1 MLFGISKI
9 TLMSNLKNKNAL
21 ITGAGKGIGKAIAI
35 ALAKEG
41 VNVILISRT
50 QLDVEQL
57 SVKIENFGVKS
68 LALTADV
75 SDINSINKAVETAL
89 SKFKTIDILINNA
102 GIASFGKFLELEPT
116 EWEKIIQVNLMGT
129 YYTTRAVLPNMIERQ
144 TGDIIN
150 ISSTA
155 GLNGNAV
162 TSAYSASKFA
172 VLGLTDSLMQEMRKH
187 NIRVTALTPSTVAT
201 DLSLELKL
209 TDGNPEK
216 VMQSEDVAELIIA
229 QLKLNR
235 RVFIKNSSIW
245 STNP

>member
-1 MLFGISKI
+1 M
-9 TLMSNLKNKNAL
+9 TDLKNKNAF
-21 ITGAGKGIGKAIAI
+21 ITGAGKGIGKAVAI

-41 VNVILISRT
+41 VNLILVSRT
-50 QLDVEQL
+50 QKDVEQL
-57 SVKIENFGVKS
+57 ADEASNLGVK
-68 LALTADV
+68 AIAITADV
-75 SDINSINKAVETAL
+75 SDIDSINAAAEKALAE
-89 SKFKTIDILINNA
+89 FKHIDILINNA
-102 GIASFGKFLELEPT
+102 GIASFGKFLELEP
-116 EWEKIIQVNLMGT
+116 EAWERIIKVNLMGI
-129 YYTTRAVLPNMIERQ
+129 YYTTRAIIPNMIERQ

-155 GLNGNAV
+155 GLNGNAL

-201 DLSLELKL
+201 DMAKELNL

-216 VMQSEDVAELIIA
+216 VMQSEDIADLIIA

>member
-1 MLFGISKI
+1 M
-9 TLMSNLKNKNAL
+9 TDLKNKNAL

-41 VNVILISRT
+41 VNVILVSRT
-50 QLDVEQL
+50 QADVDQL
-57 SVKIENFGVKS
+57 AVETSNLGVKS
-68 LALTADV
+68 LALSADV
-75 SDINSINKAVETAL
+75 SDINSINNAVEKAL
-89 SKFKTIDILINNA
+89 AEFTNIDILINSA

-116 EWEKIIQVNLMGT
+116 AWERIIQVNLMGT
-129 YYTTRAVLPNMIERQ
+129 YYATRAVIPNMIERQ

-155 GLNGNAV
+155 GLNGNAL

-201 DLSLELKL
+201 DMAKDLNL

-216 VMQSEDVAELIIA
+216 VMQSEDIAELLIA
-229 QLKLNR
+229 QLKLSR

>member
-1 MLFGISKI
+1 M
-9 TLMSNLKNKNAL
+9 TDLKNKNAL

-41 VNVILISRT
+41 VNVILVSRT
-50 QLDVEQL
+50 QADVDQL
-57 SVKIENFGVKS
+57 AAETTALGVKS
-68 LALTADV
+68 LALSADV
-75 SDINSINKAVETAL
+75 SDINSINSAAEKALAE
-89 SKFKTIDILINNA
+89 FKTIDILINSA
-102 GIASFGKFLELEPT
+102 GIASFGKFLELEPDA
-116 EWEKIIQVNLMGT
+116 WERIIQVNLMGT
-129 YYTTRAVLPNMIERQ
+129 YYTTRAIIPNMIERQ

-155 GLNGNAV
+155 GLNGNAL

-201 DLSLELKL
+201 DMAKDLNL
-209 TDGNPEK
+209 TDGNPDK
-216 VMQSEDVAELIIA
+216 VMQSEDIAELIIA
-229 QLKLNR
+229 QLKLSR

>member
-1 MLFGISKI
+1 M
-9 TLMSNLKNKNAL
+9 TDLKNKNAL
-21 ITGAGKGIGKAIAI
+21 ITGAGKGIGKAIAL

-41 VNVILISRT
+41 VNVILVSRT
-50 QLDVEQL
+50 LADVEQL
-57 SVKIENFGVKS
+57 AIETNNLGVKS
-68 LALTADV
+68 LALSADV
-75 SDINSINKAVETAL
+75 SDINSINNTVEKALAEFTH
-89 SKFKTIDILINNA
+89 IDILINNA
-102 GIASFGKFLELEPT
+102 GTGKFGNFLELEPE
-116 EWEKIIQVNLMGT
+116 EWENIIKVNLMGT
-129 YYTTRAVLPNMIERQ
+129 YYTTRAVVANMIERK
-144 TGDIIN
+144 TGEIIN

-155 GLNGNAV
+155 GLNGNAL

-172 VLGLTDSLMQEMRKH
+172 VLGLTDSLMHEMRKH

-201 DLSLELKL
+201 DLAIDLKL

-216 VMQSEDVAELIIA
+216 VMQAEDVAELIIA

>member
-1 MLFGISKI
+1 M
-9 TLMSNLKNKNAL
+9 TDLKNKNAF
-21 ITGAGKGIGKAIAI
+21 ITGAGKGIGKAVAI

-41 VNVILISRT
+41 VNLILVSRT
-50 QLDVEQL
+50 KSDIDQLAEETAKL
-57 SVKIENFGVKS
+57 GVKT
-68 LALTADV
+68 LALSADV
-75 SDINSINKAVETAL
+75 SDINSINAAAEKAIAE
-89 SKFKTIDILINNA
+89 FKHIDILINSA
-102 GIASFGKFLELEPT
+102 GIASFGKFLELEP
-116 EWEKIIQVNLMGT
+116 EAWERIIQVNLMGT
-129 YYTTRAVLPNMIERQ
+129 YYTTRAIIPNMIERQ

-155 GLNGNAV
+155 GLNGNAL

-201 DLSLELKL
+201 DMAKDLNL

-216 VMQSEDVAELIIA
+216 VMQSEDMADLIIA

>member
-1 MLFGISKI
+1 M
-9 TLMSNLKNKNAL
+9 NDLKNKNAL
-21 ITGAGKGIGKAIAI
+21 ITGAGKGIGKAIAL

-41 VNVILISRT
+41 VNVILLART
-50 QLDVEQL
+50 QEE
-57 SVKIENFGVKS
+57 IENVAAKARSLRVKA
-68 LALTADV
+68 LAITADV
-75 SDINSINKAVETAL
+75 ADINSVNAAVEQAL
-89 SKFKTIDILINNA
+89 AEFKTIDILINNA
-102 GIASFGKFLELEPT
+102 GIAAFGKFLELEPAD
-116 EWEKIIQVNLMGT
+116 WERIIQVNLMGT
-129 YYTTRAVLPNMIERQ
+129 YYVTRAVLPNMIERQ

-155 GLNGNAV
+155 GLSGNAL
-162 TSAYSASKFA
+162 TSAYSSSKFA
-172 VLGLTDSLMQEMRKH
+172 VLGLTDSLMQEVRKH

-201 DLSLELKL
+201 DMAKELKL

-216 VMQSEDVAELIIA
+216 VMQAEDMAELIIA

>member
-1 MLFGISKI
+1 M
-9 TLMSNLKNKNAL
+9 TNLKNKNAL

-41 VNVILISRT
+41 VNVILVSRT
-50 QLDVEQL
+50 QLDIEQL
-57 SVKIENFGVKS
+57 AIKIENFGVKS

-75 SDINSINKAVETAL
+75 ADINSVNSAVEKAL
-89 SKFKTIDILINNA
+89 AEFKTIDILINNA
-102 GIASFGKFLELEPT
+102 GIASFGKFLELEPA

-155 GLNGNAV
+155 GLNGNAL

-172 VLGLTDSLMQEMRKH
+172 VLGLTDSLMQELRKH

-201 DLSLELKL
+201 DMAKDLNL

-216 VMQSEDVAELIIA
+216 VMQSEDIAELIIA

>member
-1 MLFGISKI
+1 M
-9 TLMSNLKNKNAL
+9 TDLKNKNAL

-41 VNVILISRT
+41 VNVILVART
-50 QLDVEQL
+50 QTDIDQL
-57 SVKIENFGVKS
+57 ADEASNLGVKS

-75 SDINSINKAVETAL
+75 SDITSITSAVEKAL
-89 SKFKTIDILINNA
+89 AKFKTIDILINNA
-102 GIASFGKFLELEPT
+102 GIAAFGKFMVLEPA

-129 YYTTRAVLPNMIERQ
+129 YYTTRAVIPNMIERQ

-155 GLNGNAV
+155 GLNGNAL

-187 NIRVTALTPSTVAT
+187 NIPVSALTPSTVAT
-201 DLSLELKL
+201 DMAKDLNL

-216 VMQSEDVAELIIA
+216 VMQSEDIAELLIA

>member
-1 MLFGISKI
+1 M
-9 TLMSNLKNKNAL
+9 TDLKNKNAL
-21 ITGAGKGIGKAIAI
+21 ITGAGKGIGKAIAL

-50 QLDVEQL
+50 QFDVDQL
-57 SVKIENFGVKS
+57 AIEIENFGVKS
-68 LALTADV
+68 LALSADV
-75 SDINSINKAVETAL
+75 SDINSVNAAVEKAL
-89 SKFKTIDILINNA
+89 LQFKNIDILINNA
-102 GIASFGKFLELEPT
+102 GIASFGKFMELEPAD
-116 EWEKIIQVNLMGT
+116 WEKIIQVNLMGT

-144 TGDIIN
+144 SGDIIN

-155 GLNGNAV
+155 GLNGNAL

-172 VLGLTDSLMQEMRKH
+172 VMGLTDSLMQEMRKH

-201 DLSLELKL
+201 DLAIDLKL

-216 VMQSEDVAELIIA
+216 VMQAEDVAELIIA

>member
-1 MLFGISKI
+1 M
-9 TLMSNLKNKNAL
+9 TDLKNKNAL

-41 VNVILISRT
+41 VNVILVSRT
-50 QLDVEQL
+50 QADVDQL
-57 SVKIENFGVKS
+57 AIETNKLGVKS
-68 LALTADV
+68 LALSADV
-75 SDINSINKAVETAL
+75 SDINSINSAVEKAFAE
-89 SKFKTIDILINNA
+89 FKTIDILINNA
-102 GIASFGKFLELEPT
+102 GIAAFGNFLTLEPT

-129 YYTTRAVLPNMIERQ
+129 YYTTRAILPNMIERQ

-155 GLNGNAV
+155 GLNGNAL

-172 VLGLTDSLMQEMRKH
+172 VLGLTDSLMQEVRKY

-201 DLSLELKL
+201 DLALDLKL
-209 TDGNPEK
+209 TDGNPDK

-229 QLKLNR
+229 QLKLSR

>member
-1 MLFGISKI
+1 M
-9 TLMSNLKNKNAL
+9 NDLKNKNAL

-41 VNVILISRT
+41 VNVILVART
-50 QLDVEQL
+50 QSEIDEAAKEINAL
-57 SVKIENFGVKS
+57 GVKS
-68 LALTADV
+68 LPITADV
-75 SDINSINKAVETAL
+75 ASIDSVNNAVEKAL
-89 SKFKTIDILINNA
+89 AEFKTIDILINNA
-102 GIASFGKFLELEPT
+102 GIAAFGNFLELEPAA
-116 EWEKIIQVNLMGT
+116 WERIIQVNLMGT
-129 YYTTRAVLPNMIERQ
+129 YYVTRAVLPNMIERQ

-155 GLNGNAV
+155 GLNGNAL

-172 VLGLTDSLMQEMRKH
+172 VLGLTDSLMQEVRKH

-201 DLSLELKL
+201 DMAKDLKL
-209 TDGNPEK
+209 TDGNPDK
-216 VMQSEDVAELIIA
+216 VMQSEDIAELIIA

>member
-1 MLFGISKI
+1 M
-9 TLMSNLKNKNAL
+9 TDLKNKNAL
-21 ITGAGKGIGKAIAI
+21 ITGAGKGIGKAIAL

-41 VNVILISRT
+41 VNVILVART
-50 QLDVEQL
+50 QEEID
-57 SVKIENFGVKS
+57 SVAAKARSLRVKA
-68 LALTADV
+68 LAITADV
-75 SDINSINKAVETAL
+75 ADINSVNAAVTKALAE
-89 SKFKTIDILINNA
+89 FGTIDILINNA
-102 GIASFGKFLELEPT
+102 GIAAFGKFLELEPT
-116 EWEKIIQVNLMGT
+116 DWERIIQVNLMGT
-129 YYTTRAVLPNMIERQ
+129 YYVTRAVLPNMIERQ
-144 TGDIIN
+144 IGDIIN

-155 GLNGNAV
+155 GLSGNAL

-172 VLGLTDSLMQEMRKH
+172 VLGLTESLMQEVRKH

-201 DLSLELKL
+201 EMAKDLKL

-216 VMQSEDVAELIIA
+216 VMQAEDMAELIIA

>member
-1 MLFGISKI
+1 M
-9 TLMSNLKNKNAL
+9 TDLKNKNAL

-50 QLDVEQL
+50 QADVDQL
-57 SVKIENFGVKS
+57 STEISNLGVKS
-68 LALTADV
+68 LALSADV
-75 SDINSINKAVETAL
+75 SDINSITKAVENAL
-89 SKFKTIDILINNA
+89 AEFTNIDILINNA
-102 GIASFGKFLELEPT
+102 GIAAFGNFLELEPT
-116 EWEKIIQVNLMGT
+116 AWEKIIQVNLMGT

-155 GLNGNAV
+155 GLNGNAL

-201 DLSLELKL
+201 DMALDLNL

-216 VMQSEDVAELIIA
+216 VMQPEDIAELIIA
-229 QLKLNR
+229 QLKLSR

>member
-1 MLFGISKI
+1 M
-9 TLMSNLKNKNAL
+9 TDLKNKNAL

-41 VNVILISRT
+41 VNVILVART
-50 QLDVEQL
+50 QSDLDEVAKEVNNL
-57 SVKIENFGVKS
+57 GVKS
-68 LALTADV
+68 LTLTADV
-75 SDINSINKAVETAL
+75 SDISSVNTAVAAAL
-89 SKFKTIDILINNA
+89 DKFKTIDILINNA
-102 GIASFGKFLELEPT
+102 GIAAFGKILEMEPT
-116 EWEKIIQVNLMGT
+116 AWERIIQVNLMGT

-155 GLNGNAV
+155 GLKGNAS

-172 VLGLTDSLMQEMRKH
+172 VLGLTESLMQEVRKH

-201 DLSLELKL
+201 DMAKDLKL
-209 TDGNPEK
+209 TDGNPEN
-216 VMQSEDVAELIIA
+216 VMQAEDVAELIIA

-235 RVFIKNSSIW
+235 RVFIKESGIW

>member
-1 MLFGISKI
+1 M
-9 TLMSNLKNKNAL
+9 TNLKNKNAL

-41 VNVILISRT
+41 VNVILVSRT

-57 SVKIENFGVKS
+57 AVKIENFGVKS

-75 SDINSINKAVETAL
+75 ADINSVNTAVKKALAE
-89 SKFKTIDILINNA
+89 FKTIDILINNA
-102 GIASFGKFLELEPT
+102 GIASFGKFLELEPA

-155 GLNGNAV
+155 GLNGNAL

-172 VLGLTDSLMQEMRKH
+172 VLGLTDSLMQELRKH

-201 DLSLELKL
+201 DMAKDLNL

-216 VMQSEDVAELIIA
+216 IMQSEDIAELIIA

>member
-1 MLFGISKI
+1 M
-9 TLMSNLKNKNAL
+9 TDLKNKNAL

-41 VNVILISRT
+41 VNVILVART
-50 QLDVEQL
+50 QEEID
-57 SVKIENFGVKS
+57 SVAAKVRSLRVKA
-68 LALTADV
+68 LAITADV
-75 SDINSINKAVETAL
+75 ADINSVNAAVAKALAE
-89 SKFKTIDILINNA
+89 FGTIDILINNA
-102 GIASFGKFLELEPT
+102 GIAAFGKFLELEPT
-116 EWEKIIQVNLMGT
+116 DWERIIQVNLMGT
-129 YYTTRAVLPNMIERQ
+129 YYVTRAVLPNMIERQ

-155 GLNGNAV
+155 GLSGNAL

-172 VLGLTDSLMQEMRKH
+172 VLGLTESLMQEVRKH

-201 DLSLELKL
+201 DMAKELNL
-209 TDGNPEK
+209 TDGNPDK
-216 VMQSEDVAELIIA
+216 VMQAEDMAELIIA